1 MNTKDAIKYLAIAVG
16 AYLLYQWLSKNGYL
30 AQLGI
35 GTSTAAGTAAAAT
48 AGATVVAT
56 DDSGNTIFKDNT
68 TGAMA
73 VVSAAVLKTVATGP
87 STPIPVSVAA
97 NGNVTIVDGAGK
109 TVVLSGSPYV
119 PGSGAA
125 PTGTLTPTVIPT
137 PAGKVP
143 TTSTG
148 LVQTAPVTTGTPA
161 PARTQIA
168 TIPSASGDGSYIPVY
183 SDGTMG
189 APVFP
194 GASGGGTPAPV
205 SPSQSTVALVA
216 AMSQGDSYLNG
227 GGTNGSGPFDHWN
240 YYYNQTAEGK
250 ANPGPND
257 SDVGVD
263 PNANITLQ
271 QWWNLV
277 SAHGVSGLR
286 GLSGYAPGFTQ
297 WGIG

>member
-1 MNTKDAIKYLAIAVG
+1 
-16 AYLLYQWLSKNGYL
+16 
-30 AQLGI
+30 
-35 GTSTAAGTAAAAT
+35 
-48 AGATVVAT
+48 
-56 DDSGNTIFKDNT
+56 
-68 TGAMA
+68 
-73 VVSAAVLKTVATGP
+73 
-87 STPIPVSVAA
+87 
-97 NGNVTIVDGAGK
+97 
-109 TVVLSGSPYV
+109 
-119 PGSGAA
+119 
-125 PTGTLTPTVIPT
+125 
-137 PAGKVP
+137 
-143 TTSTG
+143 
-148 LVQTAPVTTGTPA
+148 
-161 PARTQIA
+161 
-168 TIPSASGDGSYIPVY
+168 
-183 SDGTMG
+183 
-189 APVFP
+189 
-194 GASGGGTPAPV
+194 
-205 SPSQSTVALVA
+205 VALVA